1 MFQDLLGFLGSSFV
15 SDSERLQVSRE
26 VSKLK
31 PLLTGLLNK
40 DNITIDVAAFSFKL
54 FNNNISK
61 VHSWQRS
68 CPDDN
73 APCL

>member
-1 MFQDLLGFLGSSFV
+1 MFQNLLGFLGSSFV

-40 DNITIDVAAFSFKL
+40 DNIMIDLAAFSFKL

-61 VHSWQRS
+61 VHSR
-68 CPDDN
+68 
-73 APCL
+73 